1 MMRPP
6 INGCRFAIGF
16 ARPVIWA
23 MALMSWLGTA
33 RADVTTYTS
42 SSDFFDALGDT
53 PIVIEDYE
61 SYDLDSTIPPGT
73 ELMGV
78 TYTTWPTVF
87 GGLIGDDFANL
98 DAQSL
103 YLERDGIPGQGEQDF
118 FFNAESFTTQFSI
131 PITAVGMFFNVFESE
146 DVSDY
151 MFINTPVGQ
160 AFTGGPEQDTGTFFF
175 AGLISTE
182 PFSGAIFGSTV
193 DAPSG
198 WNADNLI
205 MAPIPEPTALACLLV
220 GLGIASTRRRVR

>member
-1 MMRPP
+1 MQPP
-6 INGCRFAIGF
+6 INACRFAIRL
-16 ARPVIWA
+16 ARPVICA
-23 MALMSWLGTA
+23 MVLTSWLDTT

-42 SSDFFDALGDT
+42 SSDFFDALGET
-53 PIVIEDYE
+53 PLEIEDFE
-61 SYDLDSTIPPGT
+61 SYALDSTIPPGT
-73 ELMGV
+73 ELMGI
-78 TYTTWPTVF
+78 TYISWPTVF

-103 YLERDGIPGQGEQDF
+103 YLERDGIPGQGEGDF
-118 FFNAESFTTQFSI
+118 FFNPESFTTQFST
-131 PITAVGMFFNVFESE
+131 PITAVGIFFNVFESE

-160 AFTGGPEQDTGTFFF
+160 AFTGGPVADTGTFFF

-205 MAPIPEPTALACLLV
+205 MAPIPEPTALACLVV
-220 GLGIASTRRRVR
+220 GLGVASTRRRVR

>member
-1 MMRPP
+1 MQPP
-6 INGCRFAIGF
+6 INACRFAIRIV
-16 ARPVIWA
+16 RPVLCA
-23 MALMSWLGTA
+23 MVLVPWLDTA

-53 PIVIEDYE
+53 PFEIEDFE
-61 SYDLDSTIPPGT
+61 SYALDSTIPPGT
-73 ELMGV
+73 ELMGI
-78 TYTTWPTVF
+78 TYVSWPTVF

-103 YLERDGIPGQGEQDF
+103 YLERDGIPGQGEGDF
-118 FFNAESFTTQFSI
+118 FFNPESFTTQFST

-160 AFTGGPEQDTGTFFF
+160 AFTGGSVQDTGTFFF

-182 PFSGAIFGSTV
+182 PFDLATFGSTV

-205 MAPIPEPTALACLLV
+205 MAPIPEPTTLACLVV
-220 GLGIASTRRRVR
+220 GVGMALTRRWVR